1 MTKSSKIKALIIGS
15 YILYLCNL
23 MDKEER
29 HKGSTISLVDWMLK
43 KSKKVKIDNKTEIV
57 KLADD
62 IWQRVL
68 TEYSN
73 DNIKIAVAIVI
84 ETLYFNHQAEMDEVY
99 GQELSNR
106 IMRMTD
112 KQSFG
117 DISEYAKDSYSV
129 SDSLTESTRK
139 LVFDYLTDKGKQ

>member
-23 MDKEER
+23 MDKAER
-29 HKGSTISLVDWMLK
+29 HKGSTISLVTWMLK
-43 KSKKVKIDNKTEIV
+43 KSRKIKVDNKEDIV

-62 IWQRVL
+62 GWQNVL
-68 TEYSN
+68 AKYS
-73 DNIKIAVAIVI
+73 DENIKIAIAIVI
-84 ETLYFNHQAEMDEVY
+84 ETLYFNHQAEMDEAY
-99 GQELSNR
+99 GQELGNR

-139 LVFDYLTDKGKQ
+139 IVFDYLTDKGK